1 MIGEDSIVQILDIEN
16 STPYEDTVSSIFN
29 KFIEKGTKSAN
40 VIYYKPKEGSLK
52 IRDLQGWTDILR
64 LSMFYNADSYT
75 MAKIG
80 TKLTK
85 PLLVTRDQFIP
96 VYDDE
101 TIVGFHGEV
110 KHHFR
115 KCSARVFYDGV
126 IDKLRTND
134 NQFITSDIVK
144 AIHIKNAGYVYGINT
159 KSGFFNANN
168 LHLLSEISCFEK
180 MYK

>member
-16 STPYEDTVSSIFN
+16 ATPYEDTVSSIFN
-29 KFIEKGTKSAN
+29 KFIEKGTQSTN
-40 VIYYKPKEGSLK
+40 VIYYKPKAGSLK
-52 IRDLQGWTDILR
+52 IRDLQGWTDILQ
-64 LSMFYNADSYT
+64 LSMFYNADGYT
-75 MAKIG
+75 MAKIS
-80 TKLTK
+80 TELTK

-101 TIVGFHGEV
+101 STVGFHGEV

-115 KCSARVFYDGV
+115 KCSARVFYDG
-126 IDKLRTND
+126 IIENLRTND
-134 NQFITSDIVK
+134 NQFITSDIVN
-144 AIHIKNAGYVYGINT
+144 AISIKNAGYVYGIDT

-168 LHLLSEISCFEK
+168 LHLLSEISYFEK